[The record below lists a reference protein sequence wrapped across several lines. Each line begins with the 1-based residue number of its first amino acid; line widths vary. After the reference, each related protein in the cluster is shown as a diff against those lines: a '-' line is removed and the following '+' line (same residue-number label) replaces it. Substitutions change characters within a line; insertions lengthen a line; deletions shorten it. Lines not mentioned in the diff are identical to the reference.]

1 MRKTLSGCFALVG
14 EDPQPTIEPV
24 DIVIEG
30 RVIHDIRPTR
40 VQGPEGEFIDLT
52 GRLVTAGLINGHHH
66 SHEGFFKGYDDVLPL
81 ELWMRALK
89 PVTLTPRDVYLRTMI
104 GAIEAVRSGTTTL
117 GDDANVGAVISP
129 EHVDAVFQAY
139 DDIGIRAYVGVTLF
153 DKPFIRAVPFVEEEL
168 PPDMV
173 RELEAMP
180 LMRSG
185 DRLAFVRQLARTRHP
200 KEHRVA
206 YMVCPS
212 APQRCTEA
220 FLRDVRALADDFD
233 LPLIMHVQ
241 ETRMQ
246 VVTGKLWW
254 GSTMIEYLDR
264 IGFLRPQTQFIHA
277 IWLNPREIELLAKA
291 GVTVQHNP
299 ASALRSGSGL
309 APVGAL
315 LKAGVNV
322 SLGTDGCGSIE
333 GTDMQNVLYLAPL
346 LQRLRG
352 ANENWIL
359 AKDALRAATL
369 GGATAFGRGKELGA
383 ITKGRIADLVA
394 FRLDGIAFTP
404 LNNPINQLVYS
415 GRKPVDLVMVDGEVV
430 LANGRLTRIDED
442 RLLEEIRA
450 AHARL
455 TPLLRAAEKD
465 GERFHAPFQRIYR
478 RCQDIGIAS
487 DTYPAH
493 LSH

>member
-1 MRKTLSGCFALVG
+1 MRKTLSGCLALAG
-14 EDPQPTIEPV
+14 EDAQPTNEPV
-24 DIVIEG
+24 DIIIEG

-40 VQGPEGEFIDLT
+40 VQAPEGEFIDLS

-66 SHEGFFKGYDDVLPL
+66 SHEGFFKGRDDVLPL

-89 PVTLTPRDVYLRTMI
+89 PMTLTPRDVYLRTMI

-264 IGFLRPQTQFIHA
+264 IGFLRRRHNSSTQF
-277 IWLNPREIELLAKA
+277 
-291 GVTVQHNP
+291 
-299 ASALRSGSGL
+299 
-309 APVGAL
+309 
-315 LKAGVNV
+315 
-322 SLGTDGCGSIE
+322 GSI
-333 GTDMQNVLYLAPL
+333 
-346 LQRLRG
+346 
-352 ANENWIL
+352 
-359 AKDALRAATL
+359 RARSN
-369 GGATAFGRGKELGA
+369 F
-383 ITKGRIADLVA
+383 
-394 FRLDGIAFTP
+394 
-404 LNNPINQLVYS
+404 S
-415 GRKPVDLVMVDGEVV
+415 RKQV
-430 LANGRLTRIDED
+430 
-442 RLLEEIRA
+442 
-450 AHARL
+450 
-455 TPLLRAAEKD
+455 
-465 GERFHAPFQRIYR
+465 
-478 RCQDIGIAS
+478 
-487 DTYPAH
+487 
-493 LSH
+493 